1 MNKSMIAN
9 NKINFRQAI
18 KKLNQSG
25 QKCLVIIDSKEKLLG
40 TLSDGD
46 VRRCLY
52 RNISLNTKLKNF
64 IIKTQFF
71 IIKIN

>member
-25 QKCLVIIDSKEKLLG
+25 QKCLVIIDSKRKAF
-40 TLSDGD
+40 
-46 VRRCLY
+46 
-52 RNISLNTKLKNF
+52 RNIE
-64 IIKTQFF
+64 
-71 IIKIN
+71 